1 MLQAHEG
8 EQDIPRA
15 DALRFARQGG
25 ALRRARVFRASNTFV
40 HFKVF
45 REHPARPGS
54 AAAAAAA
61 AAAAP
66 PSTNATALPSLPP
79 PESRPAPET
88 TRLWSGGGG
97 GGGGSGSRSAGV
109 WVVDVAGKRQTLVGL
124 RADASRQWGLLFTTK
139 EDGEMEVACEDQ
151 ESYRMWLGV
160 AAAVCPA
167 SAAAAPAAGSIE

>member
-15 DALRFARQGG
+15 DALRFARRGG

-45 REHPARPGS
+45 REYPARPGS
-54 AAAAAAA
+54 AAAAA

-88 TRLWSGGGG
+88 TRLRS
-97 GGGGSGSRSAGV
+97 GGGSGSGSAGV

-167 SAAAAPAAGSIE
+167 SAADTPSAGSIE